1 MISVPDDIFAE
12 DHEIRLNKAEIL
24 TQEIKLAVETL
35 TGKELDKT
43 ISYFLDKIKELA
55 NAQLAI
61 KSEEE
66 FMQELDQRTK
76 Q

>member
-24 TQEIKLAVETL
+24 TQEIKLAVEKL
-35 TGKELDKT
+35 TGKDLDKT